1 MKFFKYGFGILAG
14 ICAVSSAFGATY
26 EPPSTAVSKINSYRG
41 YSELTN
47 AAKGMDIDQYA
58 YNMTTWQISNGG
70 FYKAMA
76 EKYVNAYGGGQKS
89 EWRSATGGDLATI
102 DNDAT
107 VQEMRLLAVRYKAT
121 TNATYKAAFKSS
133 FNKAVNFLLTMQ
145 RSTGG
150 LPQVWPKRGNYSDH
164 ITLNDNAMIRAMVT
178 MMDIANKTSPFDSDI
193 IDDAT
198 RAKMSGAMDKA
209 INYLLKAQIVN
220 NGVPTVWCA
229 QHDTANY
236 APRPARAYELE
247 SKSGSESA
255 GVVWFLMNWPN
266 QTPEIQLA
274 VKSAI
279 NWYKKT
285 KVTGL
290 YFNKKAGTFDEKAG
304 SVLWYRF
311 YEVNNDNYFFCDRD
325 GVSTKTQDFTKI
337 SEERRKGYQWAGEY
351 GTALI
356 NTEKAYLEALEKA
369 SDDYVPPPPPPPPV
383 AMCGS
388 DTCSFVI
395 DGVDFADIEG
405 VKETTNTGFV
415 GEGYAN
421 VDNAVGSYVTYGVT
435 ATEAGKYTLYVR
447 FANGRSTAR
456 DFSISSKTLV
466 DANGNEIADA
476 QSVTQLES
484 GSMDATGGWT
494 TWKTASVEVDL
505 PKGYSEITFTS
516 LGKDGMA
523 NIDAIGWMSAA
534 LKEGKVEVPAN
545 SESSSSSIP
554 EESSS
559 SSISEESPSSSS
571 NSDIQNSEES
581 SDSNETEAIVS
592 SKQRS
597 MNISVVGNTL
607 MLETIPGGEFH
618 VTIHD
623 LQGNLV
629 RNILSRESS
638 VNLSQLNSGRYLIT
652 IRQGNRILARTST
665 RISK

>member
-1 MKFFKYGFGILAG
+1 MDVIGEGLWVKKDVCMKPKLNLAIVTS
-14 ICAVSSAFGATY
+14 ICVSSAFGATY

-76 EKYVNAYGGGQKS
+76 SKYVSAYAGGQKS
-89 EWRSATGGDLATI
+89 EWRSASGGDLATI

-107 VQEMRLLAVRYKAT
+107 VQEMRLLAVRYKET

-178 MMDIANKTSPFDSDI
+178 MMDIANKTAPFDSDI

-209 INYLLKAQIVN
+209 IDFLLKAQIVN

-290 YFNKKAGTFDEKAG
+290 YFNKKAGTFDKKDG

-325 GVSTKTQDFTKI
+325 GASTKTQDFTRI
-337 SEERRKGYQWAGEY
+337 SEERRTGYQWAGEY

-356 NTEKAYLEALEKA
+356 STEKAYLEALEKL

-395 DGVDFADIEG
+395 DGANSVGIKGIKA
-405 VKETTNTGFV
+405 ETTNAGYI

-421 VDNAVGSYVTYGVT
+421 VDNEVGSYVTYGVT
-435 ATEAGKYTLYVR
+435 AAKAGTYTLYVR
-447 FANGRSTAR
+447 FANGGNSARGFRVSTKVTA
-456 DFSISSKTLV
+456 DLDTNAIEDAQSITLV
-466 DANGNEIADA
+466 DSA
-476 QSVTQLES
+476 SMES
-484 GSMDATGGWT
+484 TGAWT
-494 TWKTASVEVDL
+494 TYKTISVEVKL
-505 PKGYSEITFTS
+505 SEGYNEITFTS
-516 LGKDGMA
+516 LEKDGMA
-523 NIDAIGWMSAA
+523 NIDAIGWMSDD
-534 LKEGKVEVPAN
+534 LKVGKIKIEQNTESIKAN
-545 SESSSSSIP
+545 SF
-554 EESSS
+554 
-559 SSISEESPSSSS
+559 
-571 NSDIQNSEES
+571 
-581 SDSNETEAIVS
+581 A
-592 SKQRS
+592 KKS
-597 MNISVVGNTL
+597 MNKSYYGKFGKGAGVYYILNGKNKT
-607 MLETIPGGEFH
+607 
-618 VTIHD
+618 
-623 LQGNLV
+623 V
-629 RNILSRESS
+629 RVNGRE
-638 VNLSQLNSGRYLIT
+638 
-652 IRQGNRILARTST
+652 
-665 RISK
+665 

>member
-1 MKFFKYGFGILAG
+1 MNKLFSLASLAA
-14 ICAVSSAFGATY
+14 ISTATAFGASY
-26 EPPSTAVSKINSYRG
+26 EPPSTAVSKMNSFRDYT
-41 YSELTN
+41 ELTK
-47 AAKGMDIDQYA
+47 AAGSMDLDKYA

-76 EKYVNAYGGGQKS
+76 SKYVNPYSSGNKS

-121 TNATYKAAFKSS
+121 TNATYKAAFKNS

-164 ITLNDNAMIRAMVT
+164 ITLNDDAMIRAMVT

-290 YFNKKAGTFDEKAG
+290 YFNKSAGTFDKRDG
-304 SVLWYRF
+304 NVLWYRF

-325 GVSTKTQDFTKI
+325 GASTKTQDFTRI
-337 SEERRKGYQWAGEY
+337 SEERRKGYQWAGDY

-356 NTEKAYLEALEKA
+356 NTEKAYLEALEKL
-369 SDDYVPPPPPPPPV
+369 SDDYVPPPPPPSPV

-388 DTCSFVI
+388 DTCKIVI
-395 DGVDFADIEG
+395 DGAKSIDIKG
-405 VKETTNTGFV
+405 VKAETTNTGFI

-447 FANGRSTAR
+447 YANGGSTAR
-456 DFSISSKTLV
+456 DFKVSTGETVLV
-466 DANGNEIADA
+466 
-476 QSVTQLES
+476 ES
-484 GSMDATGGWT
+484 GSMDATGAWT
-494 TWKTASVEVDL
+494 TWKTAAVEVEL
-505 PKGYSEITFTS
+505 PKGYSELTFTS

-523 NIDAIGWMSAA
+523 NIDAIGWMNKA
-534 LKEGKVEVPAN
+534 LKAGKIE
-545 SESSSSSIP
+545 
-554 EESSS
+554 
-559 SSISEESPSSSS
+559 ISEPVVEP
-571 NSDIQNSEES
+571 DPQPDEEQS
-581 SDSNETEAIVS
+581 I
-592 SKQRS
+592 
-597 MNISVVGNTL
+597 
-607 MLETIPGGEFH
+607 
-618 VTIHD
+618 
-623 LQGNLV
+623 
-629 RNILSRESS
+629 
-638 VNLSQLNSGRYLIT
+638 LNSAKFGKI
-652 IRQGNRILARTST
+652 ST
-665 RISK
+665 RKAFTGNYGKGAGVFFNSKRGAVRINGRK